1 MLIDW
6 NNKEER
12 RAYDRKYREGRKNII
27 NEQRRECSRKLREE
41 LIDHLG
47 GKCVLCESTNDLEI
61 NHKNLADTS
70 KRRNSTYRS
79 KYKIS
84 SLYQLQKFG
93 DDVELLCKDCHKK
106 WSMAQRSA
114 AYNLL
119 SSLPLEEQIR
129 LTNDEFYK

>member
-12 RAYDRKYREGRKNII
+12 RAYDRKYRDGRKNII
-27 NEQRRECSRKLREE
+27 NEQRRECSRRLREE
-41 LIDHLG
+41 LIEHLG
-47 GKCVLCESTNDLEI
+47 GKCVLCESDNDLEI
-61 NHKNLADTS
+61 NHKNLADTT
-70 KRRNSTYRS
+70 KRRKSTCRA

-93 DDVELLCKDCHKK
+93 DDVELMCKDCHKK